1 MIEEEIITKRVV
13 LSTEELFLK
22 YKKIYESNGYAIL
35 SEFQETLDRYV
46 FVATKYWN
54 INEQVILMYRVLCV
68 HNYGW
73 DYLITTGS
81 EYQVVERIIKM
92 WQVY

>member
-54 INEQVILMYRVLCV
+54 INE
-68 HNYGW
+68 
-73 DYLITTGS
+73 
-81 EYQVVERIIKM
+81 
-92 WQVY
+92 